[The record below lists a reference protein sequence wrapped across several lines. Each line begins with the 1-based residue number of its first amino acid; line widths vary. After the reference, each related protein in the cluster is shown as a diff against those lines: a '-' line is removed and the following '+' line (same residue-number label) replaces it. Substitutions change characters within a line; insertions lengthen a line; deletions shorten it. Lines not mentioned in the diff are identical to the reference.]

1 MLFFQASKIAFC
13 VFSILSAYS
22 EKGEGT
28 SLHEGGLYLISRQ
41 NESKL
46 GTHLLIDAN
55 ETDKER
61 KSNIFNSLP
70 QG

>member
-28 SLHEGGLYLISRQ
+28 SLHEGGLYFISHQ
-41 NESKL
+41 TGSKL
-46 GTHLLIDAN
+46 GKHLIDAN
-55 ETDKER
+55 
-61 KSNIFNSLP
+61 
-70 QG
+70 